1 MAEPEA
7 EVPQEEGGE
16 EAQAPAPKIDVE
28 AIETFYGDNIE
39 GSDAVEF
46 IASKLGFTE
55 YTTNVKEAI
64 QAELHEHML
73 TYSKTC
79 GLSAEQTA
87 AFIGLFTTIIDS
99 MKEGKSQGET
109 EKTTKVAI
117 TGMCET
123 VPNFNSTVVKFMLEF
138 LAQTVFQHY
147 NLYSHVYRLPQ
158 REQDEVNVTLEVE
171 TARIPPLS
179 SGELE
184 VEPEEEPENQGEEEV
199 AEGVEEGAE
208 EAEPADGAEEPAEEE
223 EPNPVNEVI
232 ESEIERRVS
241 EAKSKMEAMYAE
253 REEQLLAKIR
263 EMTGE
268 LGEQAIKELGL

>member
-1 MAEPEA
+1 M

-16 EAQAPAPKIDVE
+16 EAQAPAPTFDVE

-184 VEPEEEPENQGEEEV
+184 VEPEDEPENQGEEEV

>member
-1 MAEPEA
+1 MAEPEV

-16 EAQAPAPKIDVE
+16 EAQAPAPTFDVE

-158 REQDEVNVTLEVE
+158 REKDEVNVTLEVE

-184 VEPEEEPENQGEEEV
+184 VEPEDEPENQGEEEV

>member
-1 MAEPEA
+1 
-7 EVPQEEGGE
+7 
-16 EAQAPAPKIDVE
+16 
-28 AIETFYGDNIE
+28 
-39 GSDAVEF
+39 
-46 IASKLGFTE
+46 
-55 YTTNVKEAI
+55 
-64 QAELHEHML
+64 
-73 TYSKTC
+73 
-79 GLSAEQTA
+79 
-87 AFIGLFTTIIDS
+87 
-99 MKEGKSQGET
+99 
-109 EKTTKVAI
+109 
-117 TGMCET
+117 
-123 VPNFNSTVVKFMLEF
+123 MLEF

-184 VEPEEEPENQGEEEV
+184 VEPEDEPENQGEEEV